1 VVDVG
6 MHLKKMT
13 REQAIKY
20 MMDNEPISEQGA
32 TAEIERYIAI
42 PGQALSYKT
51 GAMMIRELR
60 TRYTNE
66 LGKRFNIAAYHDEV
80 LNGGCLP
87 LEIFER
93 KMDVWEMNQ

>member
-1 VVDVG
+1 
-6 MHLKKMT
+6 
-13 REQAIKY
+13 

-42 PGQALSYKT
+42 PAQALSYKT

-66 LGKRFNIAAYHDEV
+66 LGNRFNIAAYHDEV
-80 LNGGCLP
+80 LKDGCLP

-93 KMDVWEMNQ
+93 KMNTWELNQ

>member
-1 VVDVG
+1 
-6 MHLKKMT
+6 
-13 REQAIKY
+13 
-20 MMDNEPISEQGA
+20 
-32 TAEIERYIAI
+32 
-42 PGQALSYKT
+42 
-51 GAMMIRELR
+51 MMIRELR

-80 LNGGCLP
+80 LSDGCLP